1 MRLLAVSLALAMSL
15 SLAAQEKKGPPPGPP
30 KNLKV
35 LPADTDIRATMGAFR
50 AGLGVMCTY
59 CHVQGDFA
67 SDDNPKK
74 NIARAM
80 IRMVNDINSKFP
92 DGKAHV
98 SCYTCHRGETEPKM
112 APPPAAPA
120 Q

>member
-1 MRLLAVSLALAMSL
+1 MRLLLVSLALVMCFTAS
-15 SLAAQEKKGPPPGPP
+15 AQEEKKKKGPSPFANP

-35 LPADTDIRATMGAFR
+35 LPVEGLQPTMQAFR
-50 AGLGVMCTY
+50 GALGVMCSY

-74 NIARAM
+74 DVARMM
-80 IRMVNDINSKFP
+80 ISMAKEINAKFP
-92 DGKAHV
+92 DGKRHV
-98 SCYTCHRGETEPKM
+98 SCYTCHRGAEEPLM
-112 APPPAAPA
+112 APPA